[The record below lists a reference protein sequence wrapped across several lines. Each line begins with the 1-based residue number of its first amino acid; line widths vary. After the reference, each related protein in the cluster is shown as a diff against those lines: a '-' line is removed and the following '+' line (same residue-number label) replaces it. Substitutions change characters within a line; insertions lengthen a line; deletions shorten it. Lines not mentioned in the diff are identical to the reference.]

1 MPEKRM
7 MRRRHIK
14 NLRRRRGSQVSGSTP
29 SHHPISHHKEPI
41 LRDVARKAAEQSHH
55 HNIAEKTVF
64 NAELA
69 ENEMMAK
76 AKAVNN
82 MIATVQVGI
91 ESGFQFQ
98 PLYNNGH
105 SEPQSQPEHHQ
116 LSPVVDV
123 FGKHFAIIGK
133 YEKDEPV
140 NKIAHI
146 RIQSASLVAVQ
157 NKQEGIAIIEPIL
170 SIDFSQEIFLG
181 NLNQIAEPQHLR
193 LSGEILQNMHDQ
205 LLRQSTTSH

>member
-1 MPEKRM
+1 MPEKKM
-7 MRRRHIK
+7 MRRRHIE
-14 NLRRRRGSQVSGSTP
+14 NLRRRRGVQVSGNAT
-29 SHHPISHHKEPI
+29 HHPVSHHKEPI
-41 LRDVARKAAEQSHH
+41 LRDVARKAAEHSDPQR
-55 HNIAEKTVF
+55 TVF
-64 NAELA
+64 NTELA

-98 PLYNNGH
+98 PLHTQEH
-105 SEPQSQPEHHQ
+105 SVPQNQHPEPQQ

-123 FGKHFAIIGK
+123 FGKHFAIIGM

-140 NKIAHI
+140 RNIAHI
-146 RIQSASLVAVQ
+146 RVQSASLAAVQ
-157 NKQEGIAIIEPIL
+157 VKPEGIAIIEPIL

-181 NLNQIAEPQHLR
+181 NLNQIAEPPHLR
-193 LSGEILQNMHDQ
+193 LSGEILQHMHDQ
-205 LLRQSTTSH
+205 LLLQSTTSHQ